1 MSTIKNNII
10 NALSID
16 LEDWFCVYN
25 LSKVIK
31 KEDWHKYE
39 LRVVDNTNRILE
51 LLAKHNT
58 HATFF
63 VLGWIAE
70 RVPDLIHEIEKQGHE
85 IASHGYSHTL
95 LTEMTPESFEKDI
108 QKALDVTK
116 NCISSEIIG
125 FRAPSFSITQ
135 KTMWAIDILKNHGF
149 RYDSSIF
156 PISLHPDYGVP
167 HGSLSIY
174 PLNSS
179 LIEFPLSCVEIMGM
193 RIPCS
198 GGGYFRLFPYS
209 LTRLLIRQCNREN
222 RPAIF
227 YLHSWEVDPQQPRI
241 KLNWLKY
248 FRHYYNL
255 DKSIERLNRLLS
267 EFEFTTVRKVLGL

>member
-1 MSTIKNNII
+1 
-10 NALSID
+10 
-16 LEDWFCVYN
+16 
-25 LSKVIK
+25 
-31 KEDWHKYE
+31 
-39 LRVVDNTNRILE
+39 
-51 LLAKHNT
+51 
-58 HATFF
+58 
-63 VLGWIAE
+63 
-70 RVPDLIHEIEKQGHE
+70 
-85 IASHGYSHTL
+85 
-95 LTEMTPESFEKDI
+95 
-108 QKALDVTK
+108 
-116 NCISSEIIG
+116 
-125 FRAPSFSITQ
+125 
-135 KTMWAIDILKNHGF
+135 MWAIDILKAHGF

-156 PISLHPDYGVP
+156 PIRLHPDYGIP
-167 HGSLSIY
+167 DGSLSIY